1 MEKIDY
7 TTYQGFMAPDAD
19 LSLLRDRQGRMRT
32 RSLFFEAFD
41 YRSRDS
47 GLKPLYTLA
56 EDTKHGLPSFWKIY
70 MECPTEYEA
79 AIKLVGS
86 IRHWDT
92 LLNANWFLNP
102 TLRDTNGHYVL
113 GLEKWRDYKEQKD
126 LAFARS
132 TLLRLAK
139 EGNVAAAK
147 ALLGE
152 RQVVEPKK
160 QVARKKEADEVAPLM
175 DSEDQA
181 VQRDAQLLKLIS
193 K

>member
-7 TTYQGFMAPDAD
+7 ENYQGFMAPDAD
-19 LSLLRDRQGRMRT
+19 LSLLRDKQGRMRT

-41 YRSRDS
+41 YRSKDS

-70 MECPTEYEA
+70 MECSTEYEA

-113 GLEKWRDYKEQKD
+113 GLEKWREYKEQKD
-126 LAFARS
+126 LAFARA
-132 TLLRLAK
+132 TLIRLAK

-147 ALLGE
+147 ALYGE
-152 RQVVEPKK
+152 AQPAIKK
-160 QVARKKEADEVAPLM
+160 TTVRKKEADEVAPAM

-181 VQRDAQLLKLIS
+181 VQRDAQLLQLVS